1 MSQRQS
7 LALVA
12 VLACLSCAG
21 ALGAN
26 ATVAPAAKPAAPATT
41 GLAPATTPAPAEANP
56 PAGSVVTA
64 VQSPAWLVHAGTTTP
79 LKPGMQVADGDSL
92 RTAGGGRVYV
102 QLPEH
107 SMVKLGEN
115 TEFATPTL
123 QMTHDRQGG
132 LFKSVLHVLKGVFRF
147 TTSLVGKGERRQVD
161 IQVGT
166 ATIGLRGTDVWGRAG
181 SDGSLVALLE
191 GKISMDMPGHASMM
205 MEQPMHYMT
214 MGASG
219 GDMKMNMPVTQDNMA
234 DWAAQTDVAQGTGV
248 LTDDGKWAV
257 ALISSTRDADAARLM
272 KKLADAG
279 YPSED
284 VQVTVKG
291 QLWHRLVIRQLASLK
306 DAKALGEKV
315 AKVSPLMSPWPYQPK

>member
-7 LALVA
+7 LVLAA
-12 VLACLSCAG
+12 VLACLSSAN
-21 ALGAN
+21 AVGAN
-26 ATVAPAAKPAAPATT
+26 APAAPTN
-41 GLAPATTPAPAEANP
+41 TPAPAEANP

-64 VQSPAWLVHAGTTTP
+64 VQSPAWLVHAGNTAP

-102 QLPEH
+102 QLPER

-115 TEFATPTL
+115 TEFATPAL
-123 QMTHDRQGG
+123 HMIKDSQGG

-181 SDGSLVALLE
+181 TDGSLVALLE
-191 GKISMDMPGHASMM
+191 GKISMDMPGHATMM

-214 MGASG
+214 MGTG
-219 GDMKMNMPVTQDNMA
+219 GTDMKMNMPVTQDNMA
-234 DWAAQTDVAQGTGV
+234 DWAAQTDVAAGTGV

-257 ALISSTRDADAARLM
+257 ALISSTRDADASRLM
-272 KKLADAG
+272 KKLAAAG

-284 VQVTVKG
+284 LQVTVKG
-291 QLWHRLVIRQLASLK
+291 QLWHRLVIRQVASLK
-306 DAKALGEKV
+306 DAKALAGKV
-315 AKVSPLMSPWPYQPK
+315 NKQFPLMNPWPYQPK